1 MVGKIVT
8 AGASLVF
15 LTACGG
21 GSSDG
26 PVNGGGGLNGPVLVE
41 VLATEPFPDGSGF
54 AKARDSDGATIL
66 VVATEIEGF
75 VAALG
80 TRAGAGP
87 LVISAES
94 FPNFETLSET
104 NAILGRGSPDGGAT
118 AVLAVDD
125 RESDASM
132 LLIKSDDLAAF
143 LTSGPAFGA
152 LPSGSFTYSGTLL
165 IGRLDEG
172 PNGVKIGRFDLV
184 ADFDDPTGFNISGTA
199 GSYVI
204 NGDVGVDPTNGAIF
218 ADNLSLT
225 GSVGGASVRG
235 QFHGAAAE
243 SVAGVIYSNEV
254 DPLYA
259 GAFVGSR

>member
-41 VLATEPFPDGSGF
+41 VLATEPFSDGSGF

-66 VVATEIEGF
+66 VVATEIVGF

-87 LVISAES
+87 LVISAEN
-94 FPNFETLSET
+94 FPDSEALGDY
-104 NAILGRGSPDGGAT
+104 AILGRGSPDGGAT

-152 LPSGSFTYSGTLL
+152 LPSGSFTYSGALL
-165 IGRLDEG
+165 IGLLDEG
-172 PNGVKIGRFDLV
+172 PDDVEIGQFVLV
-184 ADFDDPTGFNISGTA
+184 ANFDDPTGFNIEGNTM
-199 GSYVI
+199 SYVI

-218 ADNLSLT
+218 ADNLSLN
-225 GSVGGASVRG
+225 GSIGGASVRG
-235 QFHGAAAE
+235 QFHGAAAG